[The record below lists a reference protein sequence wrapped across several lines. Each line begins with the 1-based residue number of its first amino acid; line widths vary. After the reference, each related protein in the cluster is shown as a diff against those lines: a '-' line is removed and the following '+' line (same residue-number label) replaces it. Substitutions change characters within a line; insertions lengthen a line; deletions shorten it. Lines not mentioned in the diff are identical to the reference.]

1 MCGIAG
7 FVGWNRGE
15 RSQAE
20 LGRLDA
26 LLADAAHRADELLRH
41 RGPDG
46 SGRWNESSPGA
57 LAARVCL
64 VHRRLSIIDPAS
76 GQQPMS
82 NEDGRVQ
89 VVFNG
94 EIYNHRELRRELESL
109 GHEFK
114 SDHSDTE
121 VLVHG
126 WEQWKTEL
134 PLKLRGMF
142 AFAIWDGHS
151 NELFLAR
158 DYFGQKPLFYAADEN
173 RLAFGSTI
181 PAVRC
186 WPGVLAT
193 VSRSSLARYLHAGFI
208 SPPETIY
215 REIKSLAPGSY
226 LRVTGERLS
235 TGSFWN
241 PQLSAADGN
250 RGAAAAMGDAEIA
263 TLRQLIMNAVESQLH
278 ADVPMIGFLSG
289 GIDSAI
295 ICGAAKELLG
305 DSCPLQV
312 ITVGFED
319 TAFDEMAL
327 AAETARLLGL
337 RHHPCRIDMESSAM
351 ATLEWL
357 TAFTLGQ
364 PFSDSSILPTYWV
377 ANSARQLAPCAL
389 SGDGGD
395 ELFGGYDRY
404 RAMRMLNGG
413 LRIPSWPYK
422 SERLRRLAA
431 AGREKSWQAK
441 YASIMALFSLE
452 SLGSLGTAHD
462 TSRHDAPRDFDI
474 IRECMLRDQSNYLP
488 GDVLWK
494 VDGASMACGLEV
506 RSPLLDH
513 ELANWANRFHG
524 NVMMNWR
531 RGKLPLRRAMADML
545 PKGVQQGRKHGFGVP
560 VGRWFRTSLR
570 HAAAEYL
577 LAGDSFAA
585 ELGLGILAE
594 RIWEEHQAGRR
605 DHTHRLFA
613 LLMMEIWRRQNPD
626 IACDCS

>member
-7 FVGWNRGE
+7 FVAWSWGK
-15 RSQAE
+15 RSQSE
-20 LGRLDA
+20 LSRFDA
-26 LLADAAHRADELLRH
+26 LLADAARRADKWLRH

-46 SGRWNESSPGA
+46 SGQWNQSGGGTPA
-57 LAARVCL
+57 TRVCL
-64 VHRRLSIIDPAS
+64 LHRRLSIIDPAG
-76 GQQPMS
+76 GQQPMG

-109 GHEFK
+109 GHVFR
-114 SDHSDTE
+114 SDHCDTE

-126 WEQWKTEL
+126 WEQWETEL
-134 PLKLRGMF
+134 PSKLRGMF
-142 AFAIWDGHS
+142 AFAIWDGNS
-151 NELFLAR
+151 SELFLAR
-158 DYFGQKPLFYAADEN
+158 DYFGQKPLFYAAGEN
-173 RLAFGSTI
+173 QFVFASTI

-186 WPGVLAT
+186 WPGVAAT
-193 VSRSSLARYLHAGFI
+193 VSRSTLARYLHSGYV
-208 SPPETIY
+208 SPPETVY

-226 LRVTGERLS
+226 LRVTGGRLS
-235 TGSFWN
+235 TGSYWN
-241 PQLSAADGN
+241 PELSAMNAG
-250 RGAAAAMGDAEIA
+250 GAAAVMGDEEIA
-263 TLRQLIMNAVESQLH
+263 TLRQLILSAVESQLH

-295 ICGAAKELLG
+295 ICGAAKTLLG
-305 DSCPLQV
+305 DSCSLQA

-327 AAETARLLGL
+327 AGETARLLGL

-364 PFSDSSILPTYWV
+364 PFADSSILPTYWV

-395 ELFGGYDRY
+395 EIFGGYDRY
-404 RAMRMLNGG
+404 RAMRMLHGG
-413 LRIPSWPYK
+413 LRIPAWPYK
-422 SERLRRLAA
+422 SERLRRLSA
-431 AGREKSWQAK
+431 AGREKHRQAQ
-441 YASIMALFSLE
+441 YAAITALFSLE
-452 SLGSLGTAHD
+452 SLAPLGGTGD
-462 TSRHDAPRDFDI
+462 ITRHEAQRDFDV
-474 IRECMLRDQSNYLP
+474 IRACMLSDQGNYLP

-494 VDGASMACGLEV
+494 VDCASMACGLEV

-513 ELANWANRFHG
+513 ELANWANRFNG

-545 PKGVQQGRKHGFGVP
+545 PKGVLRGRKHGFGVP
-560 VGRWFRTSLR
+560 IGRWFRTSLR
-570 HAAAEYL
+570 HAAAGYL
-577 LAGDSFAA
+577 LAGDSFTA
-585 ELGLGILAE
+585 ELGLGMLAE
-594 RIWEEHQAGRR
+594 RMWEEHQAGRR

-613 LLMMEIWRRQNPD
+613 LLMMEIWRRQSPD
-626 IACDCS
+626 IACEAS

>member
-7 FVGWNRGE
+7 FVGWNRVE
-15 RSQAE
+15 CSQAE
-20 LGRLDA
+20 LSRLDA
-26 LLADAAHRADELLRH
+26 LLAEAAHRADELLQH

-46 SGRWNESSPGA
+46 SGQWSGSSRGA

-64 VHRRLSIIDPAS
+64 VHRRLSIIDPAG
-76 GQQPMS
+76 GQQPMG

-109 GHEFK
+109 GHVFR
-114 SDHSDTE
+114 SDHCDTE

-134 PLKLRGMF
+134 PAKLRGMF
-142 AFAIWDGHS
+142 AFAIWDGHW

-186 WPGVLAT
+186 WPGVSAT
-193 VSRSSLARYLHAGFI
+193 VSRSSLARYLHAGYL
-208 SPPETIY
+208 SPPETVY

-226 LRVTGERLS
+226 LRVTGGRLS
-235 TGSFWN
+235 TGRFWN
-241 PQLSAADGN
+241 PEIPATEQSGSAAV
-250 RGAAAAMGDAEIA
+250 MGEQEINS
-263 TLRQLIMNAVESQLH
+263 LRELIINAVESQLH

-289 GIDSAI
+289 GIDSTI
-295 ICGAAKELLG
+295 ICGAAKTLLG
-305 DSCPLQV
+305 DSCPLEV

-327 AAETARLLGL
+327 AGETARLLGL

-357 TAFTLGQ
+357 MAFTLGQ
-364 PFSDSSILPTYWV
+364 PFADSSILPTYWV

-395 ELFGGYDRY
+395 EIFGGYDRY
-404 RAMRMLNGG
+404 RAMRMLNSG
-413 LRIPSWPYK
+413 LRIPGWPYR
-422 SERLRRLAA
+422 SERLRRMAA
-431 AGREKSWQAK
+431 AGREKSWQSQ
-441 YASIMALFSLE
+441 YAAIMALFSLE
-452 SLGSLGTAHD
+452 SLAPLGAADD
-462 TSRHDAPRDFDI
+462 TSRCDAPRDYDI
-474 IRECMLRDQSNYLP
+474 IRACMLRDQSNYLP

-513 ELANWANRFHG
+513 KLADWANRFNG
-524 NVMMNWR
+524 NTMMNWR
-531 RGKLPLRRAMADML
+531 RGKLPLRRAMGDML
-545 PKGVQQGRKHGFGVP
+545 PKGVLRSRKRGFGVP
-560 VGRWFRTSLR
+560 IGRWFRTSLR
-570 HAAAEYL
+570 HATAEYL
-577 LAGDSFAA
+577 LAGDSLTS
-585 ELGLGILAE
+585 ELGLGNLVQ
-594 RIWEEHQAGRR
+594 RIWEEHQARRR

-613 LLMMEIWRRQNPD
+613 LLMMEIWRRQNPA
-626 IACDCS
+626 IVCGAP

>member
-20 LGRLDA
+20 LSRLDA
-26 LLADAAHRADELLRH
+26 LLTYAAHRADELLQH

-46 SGRWNESSPGA
+46 RGQWSELSRGA

-64 VHRRLSIIDPAS
+64 VHRRLSIIDPAG
-76 GQQPMS
+76 GQQPMG

-109 GHEFK
+109 GHVFQ
-114 SDHSDTE
+114 SDHCDTE

-134 PLKLRGMF
+134 PPKLRGMF

-186 WPGVLAT
+186 WPGVTAT
-193 VSRSSLARYLHAGFI
+193 VSRSSLARYLHAGYL
-208 SPPETIY
+208 SPPETVY

-241 PQLSAADGN
+241 PEISAAEQS
-250 RGAAAAMGDAEIA
+250 GATDTMGDAEIA
-263 TLRQLIMNAVESQLH
+263 TLRQLIMNAVGSQLH

-295 ICGAAKELLG
+295 ICGAAKTLLG
-305 DSCPLQV
+305 DSCPLEV

-327 AAETARLLGL
+327 AGETARLLGL

-364 PFSDSSILPTYWV
+364 PFADSSILPTYWV

-395 ELFGGYDRY
+395 EIFGGYDRY
-404 RAMRMLNGG
+404 RAMRMLGNG
-413 LRIPSWPYK
+413 LRIPAWSYK
-422 SERLRRLAA
+422 LERLRRLAA
-431 AGREKSWQAK
+431 AGREKSWQAQ
-441 YASIMALFSLE
+441 YAAILALFSLE
-452 SLGSLGTAHD
+452 SLAPLGAADD
-462 TSRHDAPRDFDI
+462 TSRCDAPRDYDI

-513 ELANWANRFHG
+513 ELANWANRFNGHA
-524 NVMMNWR
+524 MMNWR
-531 RGKLPLRRAMADML
+531 RGKLPLRRAMGDML
-545 PKGVQQGRKHGFGVP
+545 PKAVQRGRKHGFGVP
-560 VGRWFRTSLR
+560 IGRWFRTSLR
-570 HAAAEYL
+570 HATAEYL
-577 LAGDSFAA
+577 LAGDSLTS
-585 ELGLGILAE
+585 ELGLGMLAA

-613 LLMMEIWRRQNPD
+613 LLMMEIWRRQNAD
-626 IACDCS
+626 IDCNSR